1 MAFLYLYKIRDFT
14 MFFSGVLSVAEV
26 DVIRAICLFFSVA
39 IEAYLGVVCVVTQSY
54 IHLHQTKRAEEITLG
69 S

>member
-26 DVIRAICLFFSVA
+26 DVVGAVRLLFSIAV
-39 IEAYLGVVCVVTQSY
+39 EAYLAV
-54 IHLHQTKRAEEITLG
+54 
-69 S
+69 